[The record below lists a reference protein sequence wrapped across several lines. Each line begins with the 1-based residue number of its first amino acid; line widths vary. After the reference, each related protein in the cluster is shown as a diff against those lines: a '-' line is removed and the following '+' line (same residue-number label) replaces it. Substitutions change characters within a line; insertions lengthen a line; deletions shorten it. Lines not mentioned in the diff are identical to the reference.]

1 MRNFSLTFLLV
12 LAVFAATTHAQTTPS
27 AADAAAIKQT
37 ALDYIEGWYEGNA
50 ERMERALHPELAKR
64 IVRTKDGDSRL
75 EQIGAMTLVQRTRR
89 GGGKNTPKD
98 NQQKDITILDV
109 FENAASV
116 KIVASDWIDYL
127 HLAKYDGRW
136 VVVNVLWELK
146 PTTRGTSVA
155 EQQVRR
161 VEGQILTSTAL
172 PAVRLQ
178 FDNKFK
184 YVGNQSFI
192 LYDNARVEQNFFV
205 DADGQGRIKRLY
217 WVQFEGYLPNNTET
231 YNYKVNKT
239 VNLGGLDFIADA
251 YARNIKDNSGR
262 PGSDGSRARAFLESK
277 GYRMASDDI
286 ISQRLVHL
294 PDESKRNELMIIY
307 TEDLSAMKLT
317 AADVSEGGRAAARWG
332 EISKRL
338 LERAVRD
345 LKILH

>member
-1 MRNFSLTFLLV
+1 MRRLFTVLTVV
-12 LAVFAATTHAQTTPS
+12 LIASTSEAFAQRPVS
-27 AADAAAIKQT
+27 PADATAIRET
-37 ALDYIEGWYEGNA
+37 ALNYIEGWYEGNA

-89 GGGKNTPKD
+89 GGGKNTPKEK
-98 NQQKDITILDV
+98 QQKDVTILDV

-136 VVVNVLWELK
+136 IIVNVLWELK
-146 PTTRGTSVA
+146 PATSDTNTT
-155 EQQVRR
+155 EQQARH

-192 LYDNARVEQNFFV
+192 LYDNAHVEQYFFV

-239 VNLGGLDFIADA
+239 VNSGGLSFIADA

-294 PDESKRNELMIIY
+294 VDEPRRNELMIIY
-307 TEDLSAMKLT
+307 TEDLSVMKLT
-317 AADVSEGGRAAARWG
+317 AADVTEGGRAAARWD
-332 EISKRL
+332 EVSKGL

-345 LKILH
+345 LKILR